1 MQTPDQ
7 APVLV
12 NKQEDAQHPK
22 SGATHSNYLTQAL
35 NAAFFR
41 KVEWDR
47 LPEAGPALV
56 FFACLLAVLLELVAG
71 YFSIEG
77 EKRFY
82 PQAIAAGWLGTL
94 ALVWACWAS
103 LQRDSTIT
111 PVSVVQ
117 EIAGPSTD
125 TTEPASAN
133 TDAENTTTAIK
144 VVPSLSKLFA
154 VSMLFGLF
162 VYALTSL
169 IYVPLHRANVFA
181 ETNVGS
187 VLQWV
192 AWGAGPAW
200 VLLAQIVLLARATPA
215 AVLSSAAVL
224 ILLASNAIQIWVNP
238 QTFWYPDY
246 SQEAQDDSKA
256 KWSTTHLQPAKLLK
270 QSSVLDAALSALPAQ
285 RPGVVDTY
293 VITYSP
299 YASEDVFLK
308 EGEVVTRVMSERFAT
323 GDRDLRLVNHASTVE
338 TLAWATP
345 ENLKKA
351 LDHVGKLID
360 PAEDIVL
367 IHFASHGGS
376 DGKLS
381 AEFWPLQID
390 TLTGKAVRTMLDDAN
405 IPVRI
410 LSVSACFSGS
420 WIEPLRT
427 EGTFIMTAS
436 DADHTSYGCGR
447 KSELTFFTR
456 AVFDEQLSK
465 ETRSFEDAFNA
476 ARPII
481 EAREKEAGKKD
492 GYSNPQIF
500 VGTVARARMSRWT
513 EEASTAV
520 SGKKI

>member
-7 APVLV
+7 APAPVR
-12 NKQEDAQHPK
+12 KHEDAQKPN
-22 SGATHSNYLTQAL
+22 SDASYANYFIQAL

-41 KVEWDR
+41 KVQWDR
-47 LPEAGPALV
+47 LPHAGPAFIFLLCLMMVV
-56 FFACLLAVLLELVAG
+56 FELVAG
-71 YFSIEG
+71 YLSIEG
-77 EKRFY
+77 DKRFY

-94 ALVWACWAS
+94 ALLWACWAS

-111 PVSVVQ
+111 PVSVRN
-117 EIAGPSTD
+117 EIAVPSDETFAPSPGNAEEKD
-125 TTEPASAN
+125 TN
-133 TDAENTTTAIK
+133 KTTKIT
-144 VVPSLSKLFA
+144 PSLSKLFA
-154 VSMLFGLF
+154 LSMAFGLIL
-162 VYALTSL
+162 YALTSL
-169 IYVPLHRANVFA
+169 IYIPLHRADAFP
-181 ETNVGS
+181 ETDFGT
-187 VLQWV
+187 VLQWA
-192 AWGAGPAW
+192 AWGLGFVW
-200 VLLAQIVLLARATPA
+200 ILLAQIVLLARTTPV

-224 ILLASNAIQIWVNP
+224 ILLASNAIHIWASP

-246 SQEAQDDSKA
+246 TKEAQGDGKA
-256 KWSTTHLQPAKLLK
+256 KWDTSHLQPAKLLK
-270 QSSVLDAALSALPAQ
+270 QASVLDTALATLPAQ

-308 EGEVVTRVMSERFAT
+308 EGEVVTRVMNDRFDT
-323 GDRDLRLVNHASTVE
+323 GERDLRLVNHASTVE

-345 ENLKKA
+345 ENLKKT

-360 PAEDIVL
+360 PAEDIVF

-381 AEFWPLQID
+381 AEFWPLQIE
-390 TLTGKAVRTMLDDAN
+390 TLTGTAVRTMLDGAN
-405 IPVRI
+405 IPVRL
-410 LSVSACFSGS
+410 LSVSACYSGS

-436 DADHTSYGCGR
+436 DAKHTSYGCGR
-447 KSELTFFTR
+447 KSDLTYFTR

-500 VGTVARARMSRWT
+500 VGDVARARMTRWT
-513 EEASTAV
+513 KEIAAASPAQ
-520 SGKKI
+520 KP